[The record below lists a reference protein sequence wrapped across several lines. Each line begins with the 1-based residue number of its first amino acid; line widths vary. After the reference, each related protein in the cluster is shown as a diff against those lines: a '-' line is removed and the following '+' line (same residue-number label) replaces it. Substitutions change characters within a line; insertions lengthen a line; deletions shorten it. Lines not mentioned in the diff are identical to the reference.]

1 MPVQQTQFFL
11 SSAVADSRNEGNTL
25 YSVALDPNLRVP
37 ENAKS
42 ARCFVHSATIP
53 YTFPNI
59 DSTNNALIVD
69 AGVST
74 TTISLDTGV
83 YSLTDMQDA
92 INQKVN
98 AYLHTAGEA
107 ALVDGSG
114 KANFCTLAPD
124 NQRNRVKIT
133 FAHLGTG
140 CSFEKAGSTIAPVL
154 GFTQLTGY
162 AEPTLTVS
170 TGEPLVVTIE
180 WYMSGSNTPTSTTVT
195 IGDGTYTA
203 SQFKDALN
211 AGVKSA
217 TYYVSSIISSL
228 TITPSEY
235 VPGEYTAAFTYTATS
250 GTYAVFAGGQ
260 DATIQAAFGF
270 IGTGRRATRWSGQ
283 GPTHTASNAAQVDK
297 VTEVGI
303 AAPGLTHGAYSTDGT
318 ASLSTLARFQVDG
331 APGSNLIFAPDQTL
345 KSNVDHLIGTSV
357 QTVSLALV
365 DQHGVQLTT
374 LLGEHWSVILVLEV
388 ET

>member
-69 AGVST
+69 AGGSST
-74 TTISLDTGV
+74 TIYLDVGV
-83 YSLTDMQDA
+83 YSLGDMQTA
-92 INQKVN
+92 INEKVN
-98 AYLHTAGEA
+98 AYLHTAGDA
-107 ALVDGSG
+107 LLVDSSG
-114 KANFCTLAPD
+114 NANFCTLTPD
-124 NQRNRVKIT
+124 NQHNRVKIT

-140 CSFEKAGSTIAPVL
+140 CSFEKAASTMAPVL
-154 GFTQLTGY
+154 GFTQLAGY
-162 AEPTLTVS
+162 AEPVFTVS
-170 TGEPLVVTIE
+170 DASPFTVNVTVNTDSGPSTQILTLSNGSYTKSQLVTQMNSALNIATTGTI
-180 WYMSGSNTPTSTTVT
+180 TSFLSDVTVT
-195 IGDGTYTA
+195 P
-203 SQFKDALN
+203 
-211 AGVKSA
+211 SA
-217 TYYVSSIISSL
+217 
-228 TITPSEY
+228 Y
-235 VPGEYTAAFTYTATS
+235 VPGDYVVQYVLGQGTGLPSAVFSSGQDTAVQSVFGGSTAA
-250 GTYAVFAGGQ
+250 V
-260 DATIQAAFGF
+260 
-270 IGTGRRATRWSGQ
+270 RATRWTGQ
-283 GPTHTASNAAQVDK
+283 GPTHTASDAAQVDK

-318 ASLSTLARFQVDG
+318 ATLSTLARFQVQG
-331 APGSNLIFAPDQTL
+331 APGSNLVFAPDQVL

-357 QTVSLALV
+357 QTISLALV
-365 DQHGVQLTT
+365 DQHGVQLST
-374 LLGEHWSVILVLEV
+374 LLGEHWSAILVLEV